1 MQLWE
6 DNEQTGNNAYWLRKL
21 EVAGRR
27 RRIIAVQRARLG
39 EVAGIT
45 RKKELSL
52 STPSTLQ
59 RSYGL
64 ELPNFRVADHAGI
77 DVSQRYCCVMTEE
90 TLAIRIP

>member
-1 MQLWE
+1 MIAAPE
-6 DNEQTGNNAYWLRKL
+6 STMGESACATREE
-21 EVAGRR
+21 EVT
-27 RRIIAVQRARLG
+27 IF
-39 EVAGIT
+39 
-45 RKKELSL
+45 
-52 STPSTLQ
+52 TPSTLQ